1 MLSVKNISF
10 TVESKKLLK
19 DISFQ
24 VSNGEFVAI
33 LGPNGAGKSTLLK
46 HLSGQTPLQQGEVI
60 WENQHIHQR
69 KSIEL
74 AKKRAVLTQHTQV
87 AFDFSV
93 ESVVLM
99 GRYPHFDSIPG
110 KTDIEAVR
118 YSLEMTEMSS
128 YTDRNIQTL
137 SGGEQ
142 QRTQISRVL
151 AQVFEKEDAILGSKL
166 LLLDEPLNNLDIRH
180 QHNILQLSAEYSHKG
195 NIVLA
200 VLHDINLA
208 AMYASKIL
216 LMKKGEVLAYG
227 EPEEVLTEELLS
239 ECYDFPAKVSV
250 HPFHSI
256 PQVHFGCPV
265 NRVPRRRESD
275 SSANTVDCGLSSVD

>member
-1 MLSVKNISF
+1 MLCVQNISF
-10 TVESKKLLK
+10 SVETKKLLK
-19 DISFQ
+19 DISFE

-46 HLSGQTPLQQGEVI
+46 HISGQTPLQQGEVL
-60 WENQHIHQR
+60 WENQPVHQQ
-69 KSIEL
+69 KNAQL
-74 AKKRAVLTQHTQV
+74 AKRRAVLTQQTQV

-110 KTDIEAVR
+110 KNDLEAVQS
-118 YSLEMTEMSS
+118 SLSMTEMSS
-128 YTDRNIQTL
+128 YSERNIQTL

-142 QRTQISRVL
+142 QRTHISRVL
-151 AQVFEKEDAILGSKL
+151 AQVFEKENTSESKL

-180 QHNILQLSAEYSHKG
+180 QHNILELSAEYAHKG
-195 NIVLA
+195 NIVLS

-208 AMYASKIL
+208 AMYATKIL
-216 LMKKGEVLAYG
+216 LMKKGEVLAFG
-227 EPEEVLTEELLS
+227 QPEEVLTEELLTR
-239 ECYDFPAKVSV
+239 CYDFPAKVSQ
-250 HPFHSI
+250 HPFHHI

-265 NRVPRRRESD
+265 NVSTKVNQEAKHEITD
-275 SSANTVDCGLSSVD
+275 